1 MKINPNVRETLE
13 NQYLQPGETPE
24 GMLRRVA
31 NYVALAEEN
40 YMGAEDREKLADAY
54 YDAMNEGLFLPS
66 SPFLMNAGTKVPMLS
81 ACFVVGVKDS
91 MESIFTAI
99 KDAAIIHKMGGGTG
113 FDFSSL
119 RGTGTPIRSTGGTSS
134 GVLSFLSIFNAEAEA
149 VKQGGRRR
157 AANMGTLRVDHPDI
171 LEFIQ
176 CKNDKAH
183 YMNFN
188 LSVLVPDYFMKAVE
202 NDEEYELQDPV
213 YGPTGTKL
221 KAREVFDLI
230 VTSAWNGAEPGVIF
244 LDTVNN
250 NPYTEHLGKITCTNP
265 CGEIPLLPGEAC
277 NLASINLDNFVDDDG
292 NMDWNKLVSVTR
304 LVTRFLDSAID
315 VNAFPLESIKQ
326 AVLKTRKLGVG
337 IMGLHGALIKMGFEY
352 ESIEG
357 REVAAKIMSTIE
369 EAAFIMSKDLA
380 ELKGTPEGWEG
391 SKWAEDGV
399 KVRNMTR
406 ITIAPT
412 GTISML
418 LDASSSGCEPIFSIM
433 YKRLTRG
440 IEYTWINPLFKEIAE
455 KSSWYNSEVEQ
466 KILDNGGV
474 LTGIDEI
481 PESVQRLFKTAGE
494 ISPKGHVLM
503 QAALQEYVDNSI
515 SKTVNMPNSAT
526 VDDVKEIYM
535 LAWKKGCKGITVYR
549 DGSLQGV
556 LNTIKDEKK
565 EDVHLEVDPGV
576 DPKTLRPETLLGVT
590 TKIQSGCGKIW
601 VTINPYKDRVW
612 EVFASAGAE
621 GGCNSNIQEI
631 SRLCSL
637 LFREGVD
644 KSKILDQL
652 RSVKCPHAIAS
663 KHCNVKSC
671 SDAIA
676 RQIEAFLDKFDP
688 AAWEQ
693 FRLSLANGSAEPEL
707 PAPKAEAASE
717 ENPILADMKHQGCRN
732 GKCE

>member
-31 NYVALAEEN
+31 DYVASADEKYLGAEETK
-40 YMGAEDREKLADAY
+40 KLADTY
-54 YDAMNEGLFLPS
+54 YNAMNEGLFLPS

-81 ACFVVGVKDS
+81 ACFVVGMRDS
-91 MESIFTAI
+91 MDSIFQAI

-113 FDFSSL
+113 FDFSAL
-119 RGTGTPIRSTGGTSS
+119 RGTGAEIRSTGGTSS
-134 GVLSFLSIFNAEAEA
+134 GVLSFLNIFNAEAEA

-157 AANMGTLRVDHPDI
+157 AANMGTLRIDHPDI

-176 CKNDKAH
+176 CKNDKSH
-183 YMNFN
+183 YTNFN
-188 LSVLVPDYFMKAVE
+188 LSVLVPDSFMKAVE
-202 NDEEYELQDPV
+202 NDEEYELIDPAF
-213 YGPTGTKL
+213 GPTGKFL
-221 KAREVFDLI
+221 KARDVFDLV
-230 VTSAWNGAEPGVIF
+230 VTSAWTGAEPGIIF

-250 NPYTEHLGKITCTNP
+250 NPYTAHLGQISCTNP

-277 NLASINLDNFVDDDG
+277 NLASLNLDNFVDEKG
-292 NMDWNKLVSVTR
+292 NMDWTKLQHITK

-315 VNAFPLESIKQ
+315 VNSFPLDSIKE
-326 AVLKTRKLGVG
+326 AVYRTRKLGVG
-337 IMGLHGALIKMGFEY
+337 IMGLHGALIKMGYEY
-352 ESIEG
+352 DSPEG
-357 REVAAKIMSTIE
+357 REVASKIMETIE
-369 EAAFIMSKDLA
+369 EAAFTMSNTLA
-380 ELKGTPEGWEG
+380 VSKGVPDGWYG
-391 SKWAEDGV
+391 SKWEDEDTP
-399 KVRNMTR
+399 VRNLTR

-433 YKRLTRG
+433 YRRLTRG
-440 IEYTWINPLFKEIAE
+440 IEYTWINPLFKEIAD
-455 KSSWYNSEVEQ
+455 KSDWYTPEVEQ
-466 KILDNGGV
+466 QILDNNGT
-474 LTGIDEI
+474 LTGIAEI
-481 PESVQRLFKTAGE
+481 PENIQRLFKTAGE

-515 SKTVNMPNSAT
+515 SKTVNMPNDAT
-526 VDDVKEIYM
+526 VDDVKNIYM

-556 LNTIKDEKK
+556 LNSIKDDQK
-565 EDVHLEVDPGV
+565 EQVHLEVEPGV
-576 DPKTLRPETLLGVT
+576 DPKTLRPQTLIGVT

-601 VTINPYKDRVW
+601 LTINPFKDRVW

-621 GGCNSNIQEI
+621 GGCSSNIQEI

-644 KSKILDQL
+644 KAKILDQL

-676 RQIEAFLDKFDP
+676 RQLEDFLSKFDP
-688 AAWEQ
+688 AQWEE
-693 FRLSLANGSAEPEL
+693 FRVSLESPQQKELGSEPQVVEPEG
-707 PAPKAEAASE
+707 
-717 ENPILADMKHQGCRN
+717 NPILADMKHQGCRN